1 MRSPM
6 MSSWPYSIS
15 TKGMPCIVCS
25 NVWKWYCLAH
35 ACLRWR
41 HIVLAST
48 CHLCLQRFHRLI
60 LPARIS
66 PDSWPPLPIIIHY
79 LPLHAVGW
87 PEENTV
93 ATFEHEIDKAYA
105 TTCSSVAMKLSLSWE
120 KAY

>member
-1 MRSPM
+1 MTHALPDDVVVAIFDFYQGDAMHRVLQRVEVVLPGAR
-6 MSSWPYSIS
+6 MSKMAPYC
-15 TKGMPCIVCS
+15 PCI
-25 NVWKWYCLAH
+25 
-35 ACLRWR
+35 
-41 HIVLAST
+41 T

-105 TTCSSVAMKLSLSWE
+105 TTCSSVAMKLSLP
-120 KAY
+120 